1 MKSFL
6 SQITMPYAEALN
18 RKLTNSYL
26 WHQWIWQSFPGK
38 PDAKRDFLFRVDI
51 IRDTVRVLLL
61 SEHLPQNNEDY
72 PWQSKS
78 IADSFL
84 MHEIY
89 RFQIKAN
96 PTFRRSN
103 DRRRIPLYQQDN
115 LHDWFQRKLE
125 AIGCSLHS
133 IEIGQ
138 PQIEEFTKDGKRIR
152 LNSVDASGILEVVE
166 RDSFTKGF
174 SQGIGSAKGFGF
186 GLLMLQ
192 PIQL

>member
-38 PDAKRDFLFRVDI
+38 PDAERDFLFRVDI

-61 SEHLPQNNEDY
+61 SEHIPQKNGDCT
-72 PWQSKS
+72 WQSKS
-78 IADSFL
+78 IADGFL
-84 MHEIY
+84 MHTAY
-89 RFQIKAN
+89 RFQVRAN
-96 PTFRRSN
+96 PTFRRSK
-103 DRRRIPLYQQDN
+103 DRRRIPLYQQDK
-115 LHDWFQRKLE
+115 LQDWFQRKLA
-125 AIGCSLHS
+125 AIGCNMHS
-133 IEIGQ
+133 IEVGQ
-138 PQIEEFTKDGKRIR
+138 PQNEEFIKDGKRIR
-152 LNSVDASGILEVVE
+152 LSSVDASGILEVIE
-166 RDSFTKGF
+166 RESFIKGF